1 MTWVGMSKVI
11 QFDHNYANKLHHD
24 EIDKKYREHMNFVEK
39 QLREN
44 TEETIKI
51 LRRIKHWEMHA
62 EVNIEKIPYLKLPK
76 KIQSLIDELL
86 SMHSYTSLLYEEC
99 L

>member
-1 MTWVGMSKVI
+1 MSKIIKFHHHKSV
-11 QFDHNYANKLHHD
+11 KLHHD
-24 EIDKKYREHMNFVEK
+24 EIDKKYHEHMNFVER

-51 LRRIKHWEMHA
+51 LRRIKYWEMHA

-76 KIQSLIDELL
+76 KIQLHIDELL
-86 SMHSYTSLLYEEC
+86 SIHSYASLLYEEC

>member
-1 MTWVGMSKVI
+1 MSKIIKFHHHKAV
-11 QFDHNYANKLHHD
+11 KLHHD
-24 EIDKKYREHMNFVEK
+24 KIDKKYHEHMNFVEEK
-39 QLREN
+39 LREN

-51 LRRIKHWEMHA
+51 LRRIKYWEMHA

-76 KIQSLIDELL
+76 KIQLLVDRLL
-86 SMHSYTSLLYEEC
+86 SMHNYTSLLYEEC

>member
-1 MTWVGMSKVI
+1 
-11 QFDHNYANKLHHD
+11 
-24 EIDKKYREHMNFVEK
+24 MNFVEK

-62 EVNIEKIPYLKLPK
+62 EVNIEKCPI
-76 KIQSLIDELL
+76 
-86 SMHSYTSLLYEEC
+86 
-99 L
+99 